1 MWQVFLMWSVLKES
15 IESLQ
20 KPVPGARFHS
30 KTAALAGLAM
40 ALEMHAYHTFLQLKT
55 DEGCHIVTEEAV
67 RGPARSNSARN
78 SRGLCRMDT
87 ISG

>member
-20 KPVPGARFHS
+20 KPVPGARVHS

-40 ALEMHAYHTFLQLKT
+40 ALECMPIT
-55 DEGCHIVTEEAV
+55 
-67 RGPARSNSARN
+67 RSF
-78 SRGLCRMDT
+78 C
-87 ISG
+87 